1 MAREP
6 SLSDRLCDRALP
18 TEPSTMRVAMDGRPL
33 QGASSV
39 RGIGS
44 YERGLLAGFGEL
56 DEPPQVSLLLS
67 AHQELPAEV
76 TVALRPVPERIRVI
90 HPTLQPIADT
100 LLVAN
105 ALRRADADL
114 YHAIEFGQPVRS
126 RLPVVVTVH
135 DLIPFVMPREYPW
148 VRRAR
153 VLGLRLLRHADAV
166 ITVSEATRRDVIR
179 FSKTDA
185 ERITVI
191 PEGIS
196 PVFQPAPAEAVR
208 RLRDKL
214 RLERSFLLAVGTFDP
229 RKRIALLADVVRR
242 VRRDHD
248 IEVVIAG
255 DQGTFAGA
263 VTGELARAG
272 LAEHSR
278 VIGHVSNDD
287 LVALYTAA
295 TVFVFTS
302 AYEGFG
308 LPPLEAMAC
317 GTPAVVFDN
326 SSLREVSGGAATMVP
341 DGDADAMADSINNI
355 LDDAPARERQRSA
368 GRAWA
373 ATFTWRRAA
382 EMTDAIYRSVLGR

>member
-1 MAREP
+1 
-6 SLSDRLCDRALP
+6 
-18 TEPSTMRVAMDGRPL
+18 MDGRPL

-44 YERGLLAGFGEL
+44 YERGLLAGFREL
-56 DEPPQVSLLLS
+56 ADPPAVELLLS
-67 AHQELPAEV
+67 SHQEPPAEV
-76 TVALRPVPERIRVI
+76 TISLRPAPRRIPVI

-105 ALRRADADL
+105 ALRGSNADL

-126 RLPVVVTVH
+126 RLRVVVTVH
-135 DLIPFVMPREYPW
+135 DLIPFVFPRDYPW

-153 VLGLRLLRHADAV
+153 LLGLGLLRHADAV
-166 ITVSEATRRDVIR
+166 IAVSESTRSDVIR
-179 FSKTDA
+179 FSKTDP

-191 PEGIS
+191 PEGVS
-196 PVFQPAPAEAVR
+196 PVFKPAHADAIE
-208 RLRDKL
+208 RLRDQL
-214 RLERSFLLAVGTFDP
+214 RLDRPFLLAVGTFDP
-229 RKRIALLADVVRR
+229 RKRIGLLADVVRR

-248 IEVVIAG
+248 VELVIAG

-272 LAEHSR
+272 LARHSR
-278 VIGHVSNDD
+278 VIGHVTTDD
-287 LVALYTAA
+287 LIALYTAA
-295 TVFVFTS
+295 AVFVFTS

-308 LPPLEAMAC
+308 LPPLESMAC

-326 SSLREVSGGAATMVP
+326 SSLREVSGGAASLVP
-341 DGDADAMADSINNI
+341 DGDAGAMAESVNHI

-382 EMTDAIYRSVLGR
+382 EMTYATYHAVLGR

>member
-1 MAREP
+1 
-6 SLSDRLCDRALP
+6 
-18 TEPSTMRVAMDGRPL
+18 MDGRPL

-56 DEPPQVSLLLS
+56 ADPPEVSLLLS
-67 AHQELPAEV
+67 AHQEPPAEV
-76 TVALRPVPERIRVI
+76 TTALRSAPRRIRVV

-105 ALRRADADL
+105 ALRGSHADL
-114 YHAIEFGQPVRS
+114 YHAIEFGQPARS

-135 DLIPFVMPREYPW
+135 DLIPFVMPRDYPW
-148 VRRAR
+148 VRMAR
-153 VLGLRLLRHADAV
+153 VLGLRLLPHADAV
-166 ITVSEATRRDVIR
+166 IAVSDATRRDVIR
-179 FSKTDA
+179 FSKTDP

-196 PVFQPAPAEAVR
+196 PVFQPAPDEAIQ

-214 RLERSFLLAVGTFDP
+214 RLDRPFLLAVGTFDP

-248 IEVVIAG
+248 IDLVIAG

-272 LAEHSR
+272 LGEHSR
-278 VIGHVSNDD
+278 VIGHVTSDD
-287 LVALYTAA
+287 LIALYTAA
-295 TVFVFTS
+295 AVFVFTS

-317 GTPAVVFDN
+317 GAPAVVFDN
-326 SSLREVSGGAATMVP
+326 SSLREVSGGAASMVP
-341 DGDADAMADSINNI
+341 DGDAGAMAESINNI
-355 LDDAPARERQRSA
+355 LDDTTARERQRSA

-382 EMTDAIYRSVLGR
+382 EMTHATYRAVLGR

>member
-1 MAREP
+1 
-6 SLSDRLCDRALP
+6 
-18 TEPSTMRVAMDGRPL
+18 MDGRPL

-44 YERGLLAGFGEL
+44 YERGLLAGFRRARRAR
-56 DEPPQVSLLLS
+56 PRSACCSPRTTSLRPRSS
-67 AHQELPAEV
+67 A
-76 TVALRPVPERIRVI
+76 ALRPAPRRIRVI

-105 ALRRADADL
+105 ALRGSNADL
-114 YHAIEFGQPVRS
+114 YHAIEFGQPLRT

-135 DLIPFVMPREYPW
+135 DLIPFVMPRDYPW

-153 VLGLRLLRHADAV
+153 VLGLRLLRRADAV
-166 ITVSEATRRDVIR
+166 IAVSEATRRDVLR
-179 FSKTDA
+179 FSKTDP

-196 PVFQPAPAEAVR
+196 PVFRPAPAEAVR

-214 RLERSFLLAVGTFDP
+214 RLDRPFLLAVGTFDP

-248 IEVVIAG
+248 VVLVIAG

-278 VIGHVSNDD
+278 VIGHVSSDD

-326 SSLREVSGGAATMVP
+326 SSLPEVSGGAASMVP
-341 DGDADAMADSINNI
+341 DGDAAAMA
-355 LDDAPARERQRSA
+355 ERDQPHPRRRRRSA
-368 GRAWA
+368 SGGDPPGLHGPRPSPGVVPP
-373 ATFTWRRAA
+373 R
-382 EMTDAIYRSVLGR
+382 